1 MIIGTFI
8 AVIYYII
15 LFAIC
20 NFASISFIKTA
31 LILNVISSTIFAIA
45 IVRDK

>member
-1 MIIGTFI
+1 MIFGIFLAI
-8 AVIYYII
+8 IYYTI
-15 LFAIC
+15 LFDIC

-45 IVRDK
+45 ITRDK

>member
-1 MIIGTFI
+1 MIFGTFI

-20 NFASISFIKTA
+20 DFASISFIKTV
-31 LILNVISSTIFAIA
+31 LILNAIFSTVFAIA
-45 IVRDK
+45 ITRDK